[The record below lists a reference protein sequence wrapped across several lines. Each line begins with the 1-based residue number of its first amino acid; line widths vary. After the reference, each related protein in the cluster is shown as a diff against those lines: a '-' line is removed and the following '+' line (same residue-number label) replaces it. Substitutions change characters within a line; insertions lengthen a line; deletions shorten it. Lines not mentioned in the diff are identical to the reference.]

1 MKPPDRVN
9 LLIVDDVPEKVTALA
24 AVLEELGQNI
34 VTAYSGRDALRCLL
48 KDDFAAIL
56 LDVNMPDMDGFE
68 AASLIRQRKRSE
80 HTPIIF
86 VTAFNDDAHIA
97 QGYALGAVDY
107 ITTPVVPEVLRAKVG
122 VFVELYQKTEMIRRQ
137 ADHRVQLAREQ
148 AARHVAEDAL
158 RRSSMLVNAS
168 KFLARSLDYNATLAN
183 VSAAV
188 VPALAD
194 DCEVIVRE
202 PGGGLARACPSE
214 DEKFTGRRPIEPL
227 DLDADSPIVR
237 AVNESIDSGHAR
249 ILRGYDV
256 QEVSANTPLGRR
268 KDRETHNGEPSDQE
282 KADKSK
288 AESTKADSAKSE
300 SDKSEKDRPPTALVL
315 PLVAR
320 NLTHG
325 ALVLRFDN
333 PRRRFG
339 PADIAMAQEIA
350 GRAATALDNARMYQT
365 ICEGERRKDEFLA
378 MLGHE
383 LRNPLAAITN
393 AAELMNMLE
402 PSDPSFDE
410 ARDIVRKQASLMKR
424 LVDDLLDVSR
434 IASGRIQLQKTKV
447 EVREV
452 VHRVVEAM
460 GPLFES
466 RRHTLDVSLPS
477 APLYISA
484 DPFRLE
490 QILSNLL
497 VNAAKYTDP
506 GGKVWLMAAA
516 DEGTVVVQ
524 VKDTGIGIAPEV
536 LPRVFE
542 LFAQADQSLHRSQGG
557 LGIGL
562 TIVQG
567 LVTLHGG
574 QALVHSEGLGR
585 GAEFIVRLPIALE
598 AGTTPPV
605 SSSESLAVANGG
617 PRRIL
622 VVEDQFAVAK
632 VTVALLRKLGH
643 QVWAASDGPA
653 AISAVQEHKP
663 EVVFMDIGLPG
674 MDGYEVARKLRGE
687 MGPEAP
693 LLVAVTGYGQQEDR
707 RRAVE
712 AGFDRHLVKPV
723 GLNALQ
729 DVLFDAR
736 TCRAETVSLF

>member
-1 MKPPDRVN
+1 MKSLDRVN
-9 LLIVDDVPEKVTALA
+9 LLIVDDVSDKVTALA
-24 AVLEELGQNI
+24 AVLESLDQNI

-68 AASLIRQRKRSE
+68 TAALIRQRKRSE

-86 VTAFNDDAHIA
+86 VTAYNDDAHIA
-97 QGYALGAVDY
+97 KGYALGAVDY

-122 VFVELYQKTEMIRRQ
+122 VFVDLYRKTEMVRRQ

-148 AARHVAEDAL
+148 AARHVAEDSL
-158 RRSSMLVNAS
+158 RRSSLLVNAS
-168 KFLARSLDYNATLAN
+168 KFLARSLEYDATLAN
-183 VSAAV
+183 VSGAV
-188 VPALAD
+188 VPGLAD
-194 DCEVIVRE
+194 ACHIIVRE
-202 PGGGLARACPSE
+202 SSGGLVRVCPAQPTGTTQRTAT
-214 DEKFTGRRPIEPL
+214 TGRAPRL
-227 DLDADSPIVR
+227 DDISLDANSVLAQ
-237 AVNESIDSGHAR
+237 AVHACISSGHPQLIR
-249 ILRGYDV
+249 DDQVY
-256 QEVSANTPLGRR
+256 EVSAIKSPE
-268 KDRETHNGEPSDQE
+268 RE
-282 KADKSK
+282 KL
-288 AESTKADSAKSE
+288 
-300 SDKSEKDRPPTALVL
+300 PTALVL

-320 NLTHG
+320 NMSHG
-325 ALVLRFDN
+325 ALVLRFLN
-333 PRRRFG
+333 ARRRFG
-339 PADIAMAQEIA
+339 PADVAMAQEIA

-365 ICEGERRKDEFLA
+365 ICEGERRKDQFLA

-393 AAELMNMLE
+393 ASELMNMLE
-402 PSDPSFDE
+402 PGDPTFDE
-410 ARDIVRKQASLMKR
+410 AQEIVRKQSSLMKR

-434 IASGRIQLQKTKV
+434 IASGRIQLQRSNV
-447 EVREV
+447 EVREI
-452 VHRVVEAM
+452 VHRVVEAVQPM
-460 GPLFES
+460 FDA
-466 RRHTLDVSLPS
+466 RRHTLDVSVPS
-477 APLYISA
+477 APLNLSA

-506 GGKVWLMAAA
+506 GGKVWLEAAA
-516 DEGTVVVQ
+516 EGQFVVMR
-524 VKDTGIGIAPEV
+524 VKDTGIGISPDV
-536 LPRVFE
+536 LPRVFD

-574 QALVHSEGLGR
+574 QVLVYSEGLGH
-585 GAEFIVRLPIALE
+585 GAEFVVRLPAAVE
-598 AGTTPPV
+598 CQVGQAPTPEPAAG
-605 SSSESLAVANGG
+605 SNGG

-653 AISAVQEHKP
+653 AISAVLEHRP

-674 MDGYEVARKLRGE
+674 MDGYEVARRLRGE
-687 MGPEAP
+687 MGTEVP
-693 LLVAVTGYGQQEDR
+693 LLVAVTGYGQQDDR

-729 DVLFDAR
+729 NVLFQAGGIR
-736 TCRAETVSLF
+736 PETAAKF

>member
-1 MKPPDRVN
+1 MKTHDRVN
-9 LLIVDDVPEKVTALA
+9 LLIVDDVPDKVTALA
-24 AVLEELGQNI
+24 AVLESLGQNI

-68 AASLIRQRKRSE
+68 AAALIRQRKRSE

-86 VTAFNDDAHIA
+86 VTAYNDDAHIA
-97 QGYALGAVDY
+97 KGYALGAVDY

-122 VFVELYQKTEMIRRQ
+122 VFVDLYQKTEMVRRQ

-148 AARHVAEDAL
+148 AARHVAEDSL
-158 RRSSMLVNAS
+158 RRSSLLVNAS
-168 KFLARSLDYNATLAN
+168 KFLARSLDYDATLSN
-183 VSAAV
+183 VAGAV

-194 DCEVIVRE
+194 ACEVIVRE
-202 PGGGLARACPSE
+202 TGGALVRACPAERIALASR
-214 DEKFTGRRPIEPL
+214 TTPL
-227 DLDADSPIVR
+227 DAIDLGAQSPMAK
-237 AVNESIDSGHAR
+237 AVNECISSGHPQL
-249 ILRGYDV
+249 IRGDEVY
-256 QEVSANTPLGRR
+256 EVSSMKSPD
-268 KDRETHNGEPSDQE
+268 KE
-282 KADKSK
+282 KL
-288 AESTKADSAKSE
+288 
-300 SDKSEKDRPPTALVL
+300 PTALVL

-320 NLTHG
+320 NMSHG
-325 ALVLRFDN
+325 ALVLRFHN
-333 PRRRFG
+333 VRRRFG
-339 PADIAMAQEIA
+339 AADVAMAQEIA

-365 ICEGERRKDEFLA
+365 ICEGERRKDQFLA

-393 AAELMNMLE
+393 ASELMNMLE
-402 PSDPSFDE
+402 PSDPAFGE
-410 ARDIVRKQASLMKR
+410 AQEIVRKQASLMKR

-434 IASGRIQLQKTKV
+434 IASGRIQLQKMEV
-447 EVREV
+447 EARDI
-452 VHRVVEAM
+452 VHRVVEAVQ
-460 GPLFES
+460 PLFDA
-466 RRHTLDVSLPS
+466 RRHTLEVSVPPEPIYL
-477 APLYISA
+477 SA

-506 GGKVWLMAAA
+506 GGKVWIETAAE
-516 DEGTVVVQ
+516 DQSVVLR
-524 VKDTGIGIAPEV
+524 VKDTGIGISPDV
-536 LPRVFE
+536 LPRVFD

-574 QALVHSEGLGR
+574 NVLVYSEGLGR
-585 GAEFIVRLPIALE
+585 GAEFVVRMPAGLE
-598 AGTTPPV
+598 SHGGQAQPSDTASGT
-605 SSSESLAVANGG
+605 NGG

-653 AISAVQEHKP
+653 AISAVLEHRP

-674 MDGYEVARKLRGE
+674 MDGYEVARRLRGE
-687 MGPEAP
+687 MGTDVP

-729 DVLFDAR
+729 KVLFEAGEFR
-736 TCRAETVSLF
+736 PNIASNC